1 MHALHGMPCMAY
13 SHAMCKAHVGM
24 LTAAML
30 RMVVTWLTAM
40 HGLTAMAAAGKAALS
55 QLKTAVSQLC

>member
-1 MHALHGMPCMAY
+1 MLPYMASY
-13 SHAMCKAHVGM
+13 
-24 LTAAML
+24 
-30 RMVVTWLTAM
+30 RRYLTAM